1 MRDCGLDHDADD
13 GRISD
18 PSRGSSPP
26 DWADD
31 LAGIIGIVCVCVFI
45 VLALGLFVKACG

>member
-18 PSRGSSPP
+18 PSSGREHWS
-26 DWADD
+26 DD
-31 LAGIIGIVCVCVFI
+31 LCAIVAIATAVVFGM
-45 VLALGLFVKACG
+45 VGLWLWTEVILP